1 MRGRLIFPYRVV
13 VARVDPAAI
22 EAAGPGGANG
32 FDDVWRAPILE
43 TIGDTSGPVRRE
55 LDPITF
61 EAQVEPGIFADLRR
75 LMAGFAPEGDLTITA
90 FMSDFEDAGLVGA
103 DGAPS
108 LRPGDRVVRFE
119 DRDGSIVLEI
129 DDPPGLYIENT
140 NPESWGFTGAHRAN
154 LVIIRLTDRPQSGQS
169 AAP

>member
-13 VARVDPAAI
+13 VARVDPVAI
-22 EAAGPGGANG
+22 EAAGPGGADG
-32 FDDVWRAPILE
+32 FDDVWRTPILE
-43 TIGDTSGPVRRE
+43 ASGETSAPVRRE

-75 LMAGFAPEGDLTITA
+75 LMAGFAPEGELVITA
-90 FMSDFEDAGLVGA
+90 FMSDFEDAGLIEP
-103 DGAPS
+103 DGSPS

-119 DRDGSIVLEI
+119 DRDGETVLSIA
-129 DDPPGLYIENT
+129 DPPGLYIENA
-140 NPESWGFTGAHRAN
+140 NPESWGLTGAHRAN
-154 LVIIRLTDRPQSGQS
+154 LVIIRLTDRPQAGLS